1 MSTMSRPGVAMTQRE
16 RIVAALSTRISG
28 GDLRTGDRLGSETEI
43 AAEFG
48 VSRGTVRAALAELQR
63 LDLIATRPGLGSF
76 VTFDGRPLDPTT
88 GWARALTDAGAEV
101 TAEILG
107 ITLLPAHDRSETDP
121 FATRSARILP
131 TELAGRDV
139 VAVSRRRLLGG
150 RPISYE
156 HAVVPA
162 TGPLRDLPTTGLVDD
177 SLTATLRA
185 AGLVAHHGRQEARVV
200 PTPDDVAAHLEHAPG
215 TAVLR
220 TRRLSYAADGGV
232 VEHVE
237 SYLDPDHFS
246 LQLTFGD
253 FPA

>member
-1 MSTMSRPGVAMTQRE
+1 MNMFSMSRPSVAMTQRE
-16 RIVAALSTRISG
+16 RIVAELSTRISG
-28 GDLRTGDRLGSETEI
+28 GALRVGDRLGSETEI
-43 AAEFG
+43 AGEFG

-76 VTFDGRPLDPTT
+76 VTFDGLPLDPDV

-101 TAEILG
+101 ATEILRIALHLDG
-107 ITLLPAHDRSETDP
+107 EHDGTLPG
-121 FATRSARILP
+121 
-131 TELAGRDV
+131 ELAGRDV
-139 VAVSRRRLLGG
+139 VVVSRRRLLRGH
-150 RPISYE
+150 PVSFE

-162 TGPLRDLPTTGLVDD
+162 AGPLRDLPTTGLVDG
-177 SLTATLRA
+177 SLTASLRA

-200 PTPDDVAAHLEHAPG
+200 PTPDDVAAYLEHTPG

-220 TRRLSYAADGGV
+220 TTRLSFAADGGV
-232 VEHVE
+232 VEHVD
-237 SYLDPDHFS
+237 SYLDPAHFS

>member
-1 MSTMSRPGVAMTQRE
+1 MNMSTMSRPGVAMTQRE
-16 RIVAALSTRISG
+16 RIVAELSTRING
-28 GDLRTGDRLGSETEI
+28 GALRAGDRLASEADI
-43 AAEFG
+43 ATEFG

-76 VTFDGRPLDPTT
+76 VTFDGLPLDSEA

-101 TAEILG
+101 TTEILEIALVPDG
-107 ITLLPAHDRSETDP
+107 A
-121 FATRSARILP
+121 ARAPLP
-131 TELAGRDV
+131 TELADRDV
-139 VAVSRRRLLGG
+139 VALSRRRLLGG
-150 RPISYE
+150 RPISFE

-162 TGPLRDLPTTGLVDD
+162 VGPLRGLPTTGLVDG
-177 SLTATLRA
+177 SLTASLRA

-220 TRRLSYAADGGV
+220 TTRLSFAVDGGV

-237 SYLDPDHFS
+237 SFLDPDHFS

>member
-1 MSTMSRPGVAMTQRE
+1 MNMFTMSRPSVAMTQRE
-16 RIVAALSTRISG
+16 RIVAELSTRING
-28 GDLRTGDRLGSETEI
+28 GALRAGDRLASEADI
-43 AAEFG
+43 ATEFG

-76 VTFDGRPLDPTT
+76 VTFDGLPLDSEA

-101 TAEILG
+101 TAEILD
-107 ITLLPAHDRSETDP
+107 IALVPADGSDG
-121 FATRSARILP
+121 AARAPLP

-139 VAVSRRRLLGG
+139 VALSRRRLLGG
-150 RPISYE
+150 RPISFE

-162 TGPLRDLPTTGLVDD
+162 VGPLRGLPTTGLVDG
-177 SLTATLRA
+177 SLTASLRA

-220 TRRLSYAADGGV
+220 TTRLSFAADGGV

-237 SYLDPDHFS
+237 SFLDPDHFS